1 MGTDD
6 ASWWSL
12 LKVATASEREAE
24 SKREGE
30 AERSACGSHYGAVPV
45 LVLLASPSTSDVG
58 SDT

>member
-1 MGTDD
+1 MVVVE
-6 ASWWSL
+6 

-24 SKREGE
+24 S
-30 AERSACGSHYGAVPV
+30 ERSACGSHYGAVPV